1 MAFRLELSDLPPR
14 YRAQAE
20 RQLARGK
27 KRGDPM
33 QEAARAAKRT
43 GKAFDSQGEYEY
55 YMGTVAPYS
64 PAGNRGK
71 LGWAS
76 HSTISPRATFGATV
90 PM

>member
-55 YMGTVAPYS
+55 YMGTVAPRVARGEIVEWEAH
-64 PAGNRGK
+64 PAFPCSRPGNTG
-71 LGWAS
+71 
-76 HSTISPRATFGATV
+76 P
-90 PM
+90 